1 MEGGMTRKD
10 PGERTNLQRMRTEK
24 GYSQSQLAE
33 KSGVTIKMIQK
44 YESGERDI
52 NNAKGITIYKL
63 AKAIECSMETLI
75 EKENVM
81 DNIAERVK
89 SDHMFLDVYRDNKWY
104 HHTGYEVRFEGSSK
118 FWGEYESNDGEIDY
132 FN

>member
-1 MEGGMTRKD
+1 MGDRMTRKD

-81 DNIAERVK
+81 DNIAERI
-89 SDHMFLDVYRDNKWY
+89 
-104 HHTGYEVRFEGSSK
+104 EVLKGI
-118 FWGEYESNDGEIDY
+118 SND
-132 FN
+132 